1 MSDIL
6 TLLNT
11 VILAITAGIV
21 LWYTWETKR
30 LRETAQQQ
38 VEAAYQQIE
47 VQQRPFV
54 IVEAPRADS
63 LIACNVGN
71 SAAIK
76 IQIRV
81 ANGPSTVMIPL
92 LTPGSGTGIGIDTNG
107 EALDTHAR
115 LRFWTERGLLGQVYA
130 LFIDQDSIRNGYT
143 LYIEYHNVAMK
154 EYKTE
159 ERVTSGGFEIICS
172 RPRV

>member
-38 VEAAYQQIE
+38 VEAVYQQIE

-54 IVEAPRADS
+54 IVEAPRSDS
-63 LIACNVGN
+63 LVACNVGN
-71 SAAIK
+71 SAAIN
-76 IQIRV
+76 IHIRV
-81 ANGPSTVMIPL
+81 VNSPSTVMIPL
-92 LTPGSGTGIGIDTNG
+92 LTPSSGAGIGIDTNG

-115 LRFWTERGLLGQVYA
+115 LRFWTERGLLSQVYA

-143 LYIEYHNVAMK
+143 LHIEYHNVAMHAY
-154 EYKTE
+154 EIRSE
-159 ERVTSGGFEIICS
+159 EHTSEL
-172 RPRV
+172 